1 MSLLI
6 SNRSEHDF
14 TGRNRLRG
22 TLTPC
27 APLKCLIAAPAAVS
41 SWMTGCPSSVVFGLT
56 MISKSMPSFSMTRFT
71 ADNNALRNLNSSEKV
86 EERTFQIDPKV
97 IRVEDL
103 EFADCIMVSLKI
115 GKQ

>member
-1 MSLLI
+1 
-6 SNRSEHDF
+6 
-14 TGRNRLRG
+14 
-22 TLTPC
+22 
-27 APLKCLIAAPAAVS
+27 
-41 SWMTGCPSSVVFGLT
+41 
-56 MISKSMPSFSMTRFT
+56 MTRFT

-103 EFADCIMVSLKI
+103 EFADCIMVLLKI